1 MTKDSNK
8 KTKTFYNKSS
18 LEGNRV
24 DEDFFQKSELY
35 QDLYYMTKGRE
46 KCAPNHSFGPNI
58 REYYLIHIILDGK
71 GYCETEESK
80 FNLSTGQFFII
91 FPDEQTFYQADEE
104 EPWEYIWFG
113 FDGKVAEP
121 ILSSIGINRQTPFGS
136 IRKFEES
143 MLMIET
149 MVKMQPFEHT
159 QRIQLQGMLYWLIS
173 NLESKSQDNNMKPIE
188 KINRKIVYTHDAID
202 LIKKN
207 YQNVDFLIGAISTHL
222 SLNESYLTSVFR
234 QVTGRTLHEY
244 LIDYR
249 IQKSRE
255 YLETT
260 DFNVREVAEKVGYK
274 NPLSFTRVFKR
285 KIGMTPTEYKKTT
298 KRR

>member
-1 MTKDSNK
+1 M
-8 KTKTFYNKSS
+8 
-18 LEGNRV
+18 

-35 QDLYYMTKGRE
+35 QDLYYVTKGRE
-46 KCAPNHSFGPNI
+46 KCAPNHSYGPNI
-58 REYYLIHIILDGK
+58 REYYLIHIILEGK
-71 GYCETEESK
+71 GYCETETSK
-80 FNLSTGQFFII
+80 FNLSKGQFFVI

-104 EPWEYIWFG
+104 NPWEYIWFG
-113 FDGKVAEP
+113 FDGRVAEA
-121 ILSSIGINRQTPFGS
+121 ILSSMGINRQTPIGS
-136 IRKFEES
+136 IKNFNES
-143 MLMIET
+143 KELVEN
-149 MVKMQPFEHT
+149 MVGMQPFEHEN
-159 QRIQLQGMLYWLIS
+159 RILLQGMLYWLIS
-173 NLESKSQDNNMKPIE
+173 LLDSKTRDNNIKPIE
-188 KINRKIVYTHDAID
+188 KINRRIVYTHDAID
-202 LIKKN
+202 LIKQN
-207 YQNVDFLIGAISTHL
+207 YQNVDFLIGDISEQL
-222 SLNESYLTSVFR
+222 SLNESYLTSIFR

-298 KRR
+298 KKR

>member
-1 MTKDSNK
+1 M
-8 KTKTFYNKSS
+8 
-18 LEGNRV
+18 EGSKM

-35 QDLYYMTKGRE
+35 QDLYYVTKGRE
-46 KCAPNHSFGPNI
+46 KCAPNHSYGPNI
-58 REYYLIHIILDGK
+58 REYYLIHIILEGK
-71 GYCETEESK
+71 GYCETEISK
-80 FNLSTGQFFII
+80 FNLSKGQFFVI

-104 EPWEYIWFG
+104 NPWEYIWFG
-113 FDGKVAEP
+113 FDGRVAES
-121 ILSSIGINRQTPFGS
+121 ILSSMGINRQTPIGS
-136 IRKFEES
+136 IKNFNES
-143 MLMIET
+143 KELVENMIG
-149 MVKMQPFEHT
+149 MQPFEHEN
-159 QRIQLQGMLYWLIS
+159 RIQLQGMLYWLIS
-173 NLESKSQDNNMKPIE
+173 LLDSKTRDNNIKPIE
-188 KINRKIVYTHDAID
+188 KINRRIVYTHDAID
-202 LIKKN
+202 LIKQN
-207 YQNVDFLIGAISTHL
+207 YQNVDFLIGDISEQL
-222 SLNESYLTSVFR
+222 SLNESYLTSIFR

-298 KRR
+298 KKR

>member
-1 MTKDSNK
+1 M
-8 KTKTFYNKSS
+8 
-18 LEGNRV
+18 

-35 QDLYYMTKGRE
+35 QDLYYVTKGRE
-46 KCAPNHSFGPNI
+46 KCAPNHSYGPNI
-58 REYYLIHIILDGK
+58 REYYLIHIILEGK
-71 GYCETEESK
+71 GYCETETSK
-80 FNLSTGQFFII
+80 FNLSKGQFFVI

-104 EPWEYIWFG
+104 NPWEYIWFG
-113 FDGKVAEP
+113 FDGRVAEA
-121 ILSSIGINRQTPFGS
+121 ILSSMGINRQTPIGS
-136 IRKFEES
+136 IKNFNES
-143 MLMIET
+143 KELVEN
-149 MVKMQPFEHT
+149 MVGMQPFEHEN
-159 QRIQLQGMLYWLIS
+159 RIQLQGMLYWLIS
-173 NLESKSQDNNMKPIE
+173 LLDSKTRDNNIKPIE
-188 KINRKIVYTHDAID
+188 KINRRIVYTHDAID
-202 LIKKN
+202 LIKQN
-207 YQNVDFLIGAISTHL
+207 YQNVDFLIGDISEQL
-222 SLNESYLTSVFR
+222 SLNESYLTSIFR

-298 KRR
+298 KKR